1 MIIPAKQYKRQ
12 YDKYITKG
20 EIPMK
25 IKHSFFIYILFG
37 FSCLSDFFY
46 SSACIRSAKKKFMHL
61 PGKSHNMD
69 LILIFSSLC
78 FIRSKE
84 ATAN

>member
-1 MIIPAKQYKRQ
+1 
-12 YDKYITKG
+12 
-20 EIPMK
+20 MK
-25 IKHSFFIYILFG
+25 NKTQLFHLYTFRFF
-37 FSCLSDFFY
+37 LSVGLFY

-69 LILIFSSLC
+69 LILIFSSPC